1 MATKQSAKNTG
12 QPTQVLSGPAKIPL
26 SVLTPPTI
34 AVMKA
39 KCAAEKSARQRCI
52 WNTENAVCP
61 TPATNC
67 STRTT
72 GTMPANLGL
81 KIASPK

>member
-1 MATKQSAKNTG
+1 M
-12 QPTQVLSGPAKIPL
+12 LSGPAKIPL
-26 SVLTPPTI
+26 SALTPPTI
-34 AVMKA
+34 AVTKA

-52 WNTENAVCP
+52 WNTENAVRP

-72 GTMPANLGL
+72 VKMPANLGL
-81 KIASPK
+81 TIASPK